1 MTIDSGVKH
10 ANRLYGQTPSIQ
22 QKSIAM
28 SMKRTFLVPDKTKN
42 ALVQT
47 QQLIFLKE
55 PYFTVTTFRRLKEI
69 KDNLL
74 QKGRVAW

>member
-1 MTIDSGVKH
+1 
-10 ANRLYGQTPSIQ
+10 
-22 QKSIAM
+22 M

-69 KDNLL
+69 KDNLV